1 MNKNIITIIVLILLI
16 IAGFLAWNYLGNRI
30 IQRPEFTQNAPDL
43 VPLSSTNQT
52 NSNVKLSTNISK
64 NVIVGQQNEN
74 RLNWERQELG
84 SLKINIEKSDTS
96 KQYFLPGNF
105 ICIPNEDRPIN
116 LTYEVNGKT
125 LGAGGG
131 TIPVPAGE
139 KREYVYS
146 VVLPSSDLYI
156 KDFSQYINSV
166 YYKNYKW
173 VDYSQK
179 GFDIGKSVL
188 PLSLIIYSND
198 KELQS
203 VIHCNNLGADGI
215 SKIADISIVR

>member
-64 NVIVGQQNEN
+64 NVIAGKQNEN

-84 SLKINIEKSDTS
+84 SLKINVEKSDTS
-96 KQYFLPGNF
+96 KQYFLPAYF
-105 ICIPNEDRPIN
+105 ICIPNEDRPIY
-116 LTYEVNGKT
+116 LSYEVNGKP

-131 TIPVPAGE
+131 IIPVPAGE
-139 KREYVYS
+139 KREYVYNI
-146 VVLPSSDLYI
+146 VLLSSNSYI
-156 KDFSQYINSV
+156 KDFSQYINST
-166 YYKNYKW
+166 YSKNYN
-173 VDYSQK
+173 K

-188 PLSLIIYSND
+188 PLSLAIYSND
-198 KELQS
+198 KELQN

-215 SKIADISIVR
+215 LKIADINIVR